1 MEKVG
6 AIVVAAGIGKRMGGT
21 DKIFANLAGKPLLAH
36 TVDVFQ
42 SCPAIDQVVIV
53 LHEDRLQEGWQLIK
67 KNRWSKVSDVCPGGA
82 RRQDS
87 VKEGLQKLCDC
98 QWVVIHDGARPCL
111 SQTLIDEGLNEARQ
125 SGAAVPALSVTDTI
139 KVIDSGSFVV
149 ETPLRQ
155 HLRSVQT
162 PQVFRYDIINEAYRR
177 SDRDVTDDATIVENL
192 GYRVKVYPGSETNIK
207 VTTPEDLYLAET
219 FIKTRGEVGK

>member
-21 DKIFANLAGKPLLAH
+21 DKIFANLAGKPLLAR

-42 SCPAIDQVVIV
+42 RCPAIDQVIIV
-53 LHEDRLQEGWQLIK
+53 LHKDRLQEGWQLIK
-67 KNRWSKVSDVCPGGA
+67 ENRLSKVSDVCPGGV

-111 SQTLIDEGLNEARQ
+111 SQTLIDEGLDEARQ

-139 KVIDSGSFVV
+139 KVVYSDSFVV

-162 PQVFRYDIINEAYRR
+162 PQVFRYDIISEAYRR
-177 SDRDVTDDATIVENL
+177 SDSDVTDDATLVENL
-192 GYRVKVYPGSETNIK
+192 GYRVKVYPGSDTNIK
-207 VTTPEDLYLAET
+207 VTTPEDLYLAEA
-219 FIKTRGEVGK
+219 FFKNKD

>member
-21 DKIFANLAGKPLLAH
+21 DKIFANLAGKPLLAR

-42 SCPAIDQVVIV
+42 RCPAIDQVIIV

-67 KNRWSKVSDVCPGGA
+67 ENRLSKVSDICPGGV

-111 SQTLIDEGLNEARQ
+111 SQTLIDEGLDEARQ

-139 KVIDSGSFVV
+139 KVVYSDSFVV

-162 PQVFRYDIINEAYRR
+162 PQVFRYDIISEAYRR
-177 SDRDVTDDATIVENL
+177 SDSDVTDDATLVENL
-192 GYRVKVYPGSETNIK
+192 GYRVKVYPGSDTNIK
-207 VTTPEDLYLAET
+207 VTTPEDLYLAEA
-219 FIKTRGEVGK
+219 FFRNKE

>member
-6 AIVVAAGIGKRMGGT
+6 AIVVAAGVGKRMGGA
-21 DKIFANLAGKPLLAH
+21 DKIFANLAGKPLLAR

-42 SCPAIDQVVIV
+42 RCPAIDQVIIV

-67 KNRWSKVSDVCPGGA
+67 ENRLSKVSDICPGGV

-111 SQTLIDEGLNEARQ
+111 SQTLIDEGLDEARQ

-139 KVIDSGSFVV
+139 KVVDSDSFVV
-149 ETPLRQ
+149 E
-155 HLRSVQT
+155 
-162 PQVFRYDIINEAYRR
+162 I
-177 SDRDVTDDATIVENL
+177 
-192 GYRVKVYPGSETNIK
+192 
-207 VTTPEDLYLAET
+207 
-219 FIKTRGEVGK
+219 

>member
-6 AIVVAAGIGKRMGGT
+6 AVVVAAGIGKRMGGT
-21 DKIFANLAGKPLLAH
+21 DKIFASLAGKPLLAH
-36 TVDVFQ
+36 SVDVFQ
-42 SCPAIDQVVIV
+42 RCPAIDQVVIV
-53 LHEDRLQEGWQLIK
+53 LHENRLQEGWQLIK
-67 KNRWSKVSDVCPGGA
+67 ENRWSKVSDVCPGGL

-87 VKEGLQKLCDC
+87 VREGLQKLCDC

-111 SQTLIDEGLNEARQ
+111 SQILIDEGLNEARQ

-139 KVIDSGSFVV
+139 KVVSSDSFVV

-177 SDRDVTDDATIVENL
+177 SDSDVTDDATLVENL
-192 GYRVKVYPGSETNIK
+192 GYRVKVYPGSDTNIK

-219 FIKTRGEVGK
+219 FIKARGEVSE